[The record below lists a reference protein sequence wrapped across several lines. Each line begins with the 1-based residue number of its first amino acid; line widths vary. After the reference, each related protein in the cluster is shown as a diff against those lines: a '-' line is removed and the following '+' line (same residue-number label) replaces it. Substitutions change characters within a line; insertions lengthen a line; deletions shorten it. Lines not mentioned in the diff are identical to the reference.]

1 MPVVWRSNGVRH
13 IFFGLSM
20 PGTPEL
26 LIIALVVLLLFG
38 AAKIPAIARS
48 LGQAIKEFKKASKD
62 ESSEDKD
69 SKKSTR

>member
-1 MPVVWRSNGVRH
+1 MEH

-20 PGTPEL
+20 PGTAEL

-48 LGQAIKEFKKASKD
+48 LGEAIKEFKKASKD

-69 SKKSTR
+69 SKKSA

>member
-1 MPVVWRSNGVRH
+1 MEH

-69 SKKSTR
+69 SKKSTQ